1 MRATRELSQAN
12 SGTATSMATKVA
24 LNSHCKF
31 STPPWMPMD
40 SRIGR
45 SMK

>member
-1 MRATRELSQAN
+1 MRGTFELSQAN
-12 SGTATSMATKVA
+12 SGTASNMTTKVA
-24 LNSHCKF
+24 LNSHCRLL
-31 STPPWMPMD
+31 TPPVMPIA